1 MLAMKS
7 PELAATQTFQT
18 KHWKAH
24 ATSEMYELLHAE
36 QSSEEQTQLSATM
49 FDVFRQIID
58 QKDTKLKFF
67 K

>member
-1 MLAMKS
+1 MN
-7 PELAATQTFQT
+7 
-18 KHWKAH
+18 
-24 ATSEMYELLHAE
+24 ELLHAE